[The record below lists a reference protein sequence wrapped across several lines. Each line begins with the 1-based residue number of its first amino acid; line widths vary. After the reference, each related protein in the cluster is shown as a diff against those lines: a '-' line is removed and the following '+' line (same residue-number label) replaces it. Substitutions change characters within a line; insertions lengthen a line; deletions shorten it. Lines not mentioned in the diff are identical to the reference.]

1 MFLCSIHGRFCDWK
15 FPPSDYDLRA
25 MDSHAS
31 PGFTGSFALRLEF
44 FLLLLTGIPGCS
56 SFHGRGIR
64 YQLDH
69 EYSVRDPQFLRS
81 MGHLIGPAIL
91 ASNRVSALIN
101 GDQIFPAMLES
112 IRGARKSIDLETY
125 IYWSGNVGQKFAE
138 ALADRARAG
147 VKVHVLID
155 WVGSRKVDSRD
166 LQVMREAG
174 VEVEKYNPLLW
185 FNLARL
191 NHRDHRKL
199 LIVDAKIGYIGGAGL
214 ADLWQGN
221 ADAPKHWRDTQFRLE
236 GPAVG
241 QMQAAFMDNWIKTT
255 GRVLDTEG
263 YFPELPPV
271 GDDLAQVFF
280 SSPRDGT
287 ESVRLMYLLAIAG
300 ATKNIRLSASY
311 FVPGELT
318 TEELVDASQRG
329 VNVEIIVPGAKTDVP
344 VARYA
349 SRSKW
354 GPLLQAGVK
363 IYEYEPTMYHCKV
376 MIVDDVWVT
385 VGSANFDNRSFRLND
400 EANLNVYSAEFA
412 AQQSRIFEEDKQNA
426 KLISY
431 KEWKGR
437 GLCTKLLEK
446 ILAPFR
452 SQL

>member
-1 MFLCSIHGRFCDWK
+1 
-15 FPPSDYDLRA
+15 
-25 MDSHAS
+25 MDSHPS
-31 PGFTGSFALRLEF
+31 PGFTRLFALKLGVF
-44 FLLLLTGIPGCS
+44 LFLLAGIPGCS

-64 YQLDH
+64 HQLDH
-69 EYSVRDPQFLRS
+69 EYSVHDPQFLRS

-101 GDQIFPAMLES
+101 GDQIFPAMLAS
-112 IRGARKSIDLETY
+112 IRSARESIDLETY
-125 IYWSGNVGQKFAE
+125 IYWSGDIGQKFAE
-138 ALADRARAG
+138 ALAERARAG

-166 LQVMREAG
+166 LLVMREAG
-174 VEVEKYNPLLW
+174 VEVAKYNPLVW

-199 LIVDAKIGYIGGAGL
+199 LIVDGKIGFIGGAGL

-255 GRVLDTEG
+255 GRVLDTED
-263 YFPELPPV
+263 YFPELRPV

-287 ESVRLMYLLAIAG
+287 ESVRLMYLLAIAA

-311 FVPGELT
+311 FVPGALT
-318 TEELVDASQRG
+318 TEELVDASRRG

-354 GPLLQAGVK
+354 GPLLKAGVK
-363 IYEYEPTMYHCKV
+363 IYEYEPTMFHCKV

-400 EANLNVYSAEFA
+400 EANLNVYSVEFA
-412 AQQSRIFEEDKQNA
+412 ARQARIFEEDKNNA
-426 KLISY
+426 TQVTY
-431 KEWKGR
+431 DEWKKR
-437 GLCTKLLEK
+437 GLCKKILER

>member
-1 MFLCSIHGRFCDWK
+1 MAIR
-15 FPPSDYDLRA
+15 
-25 MDSHAS
+25 AS
-31 PGFTGSFALRLEF
+31 PGFTGSAALKPG
-44 FLLLLTGIPGCS
+44 LLLLLLAGVSGCS

-69 EYSVRDPQFLRS
+69 EYSVHEPQFLRS
-81 MGHLIGPAIL
+81 MGQLVGPGIV
-91 ASNRVSALIN
+91 ASNRVTAFIN
-101 GDQIFPAMLES
+101 GDRIFPAMLS
-112 IRGARKSIDLETY
+112 AIRGARKSIDLETY
-125 IYWSGNVGQKFAE
+125 IYWSGDIGRQFAE
-138 ALADRARAG
+138 ALAERARAA

-155 WVGSRKVDSRD
+155 WIGSRKVDSRD
-166 LQVMREAG
+166 LAMMREAG

-199 LIVDAKIGYIGGAGL
+199 LIVDGKTGFIGGAGL
-214 ADLWQGN
+214 ADIWQGN
-221 ADAPKHWRDTQFRLE
+221 ADAPNHWRDTQFRLE

-241 QMQAAFMDNWIKTT
+241 QMQAAFMDNWTKTT
-255 GRVLDTEG
+255 GRVLDNED
-263 YFPELPPV
+263 YFPELSPA
-271 GDDLAQVFF
+271 GDHYAQVFF

-287 ESVRLMYLLAIAG
+287 ETVRLMYLLAIA
-300 ATKNIRLSASY
+300 AAQKNIRLSASY
-311 FVPGELT
+311 FVPGALT
-318 TEELVDASQRG
+318 TEELVDASKRG

-344 VARYA
+344 IARYA

-354 GPLLQAGVK
+354 GPLLQAGIK

-412 AQQSRIFEEDKQNA
+412 AEQARAFEEDKTSA

-437 GLCTKLLEK
+437 GLCTKLLER

>member
-1 MFLCSIHGRFCDWK
+1 
-15 FPPSDYDLRA
+15 
-25 MDSHAS
+25 MDCHAF
-31 PGFTGSFALRLEF
+31 PGFKSLFALRFGF
-44 FLLLLTGIPGCS
+44 FLLLLAGTPGCS
-56 SFHGRGIR
+56 SFHGRGIHH
-64 YQLDH
+64 QLH
-69 EYSVRDPQFLRS
+69 HQYSVHDPQFLRS

-91 ASNRVSALIN
+91 ASNRVDALIN

-112 IRGARKSIDLETY
+112 IRSARKTIDLETY
-125 IYWSGNVGQKFAE
+125 IYWSGDIGQKFAE
-138 ALADRARAG
+138 ALAERAQAG

-155 WVGSRKVDSRD
+155 WVGSRKVNSRD

-174 VEVEKYNPLLW
+174 VEVEKYNPLVW

-199 LIVDAKIGYIGGAGL
+199 LIVDGKIGFIGGAGL

-221 ADAPKHWRDTQFRLE
+221 ADAPNHWRDTQFRLE

-241 QMQAAFMDNWIKTT
+241 QMQAAFMDNWVKTT
-255 GRVLDTEG
+255 GRVLDAED
-263 YFPELPPV
+263 YFPELPPA
-271 GDDLAQVFF
+271 GDNLAQVFF

-287 ESVRLMYLLAIAG
+287 ESVRLMYLLAIAA

-311 FVPGELT
+311 FVPGALT

-329 VNVEIIVPGAKTDVP
+329 VNVEIIVPGAKTDLP
-344 VARYA
+344 VVRYA
-349 SRSKW
+349 SRAKW
-354 GPLLQAGVK
+354 GPLLRAGVK
-363 IYEYEPTMYHCKV
+363 IYEYELTMYHCKV

-412 AQQSRIFEEDKQNA
+412 AEQARIFDEDRRNA
-426 KLISY
+426 RLISY

-437 GLCTKLLEK
+437 GLCTKLLER
-446 ILAPFR
+446 ILSPFR

>member
-1 MFLCSIHGRFCDWK
+1 
-15 FPPSDYDLRA
+15 

-31 PGFTGSFALRLEF
+31 PGFTSSFALKIGF
-44 FLLLLTGIPGCS
+44 FLLFLAGIPGCS

-69 EYSVRDPQFLRS
+69 EYSVHDPQFLRS

-91 ASNRVSALIN
+91 ASNRVGALIN

-112 IRGARKSIDLETY
+112 IRSALKSIDLETY
-125 IYWSGNVGQKFAE
+125 IYWSGDIGQKFAE
-138 ALADRARAG
+138 ALAERARAG

-166 LQVMREAG
+166 LLVMREAG
-174 VEVEKYNPLLW
+174 VEVAKYNPLVW

-199 LIVDAKIGYIGGAGL
+199 LIVDGKIGFIGGAGL

-255 GRVLDTEG
+255 GRVLDTED
-263 YFPELPPV
+263 YFPELQPA

-287 ESVRLMYLLAIAG
+287 ESVRLMYLLAIAA

-311 FVPGELT
+311 FVPGALT
-318 TEELVDASQRG
+318 TEELVDASRRG

-354 GPLLQAGVK
+354 GPLLKAGVK
-363 IYEYEPTMYHCKV
+363 IYEYEPTMFHCKV

-400 EANLNVYSAEFA
+400 EANLNVYSVEFA
-412 AQQSRIFEEDKQNA
+412 ARQARIFEEDKQNA
-426 KLISY
+426 MQVTY
-431 KEWKGR
+431 DEWKQR
-437 GLCTKLLEK
+437 GLCKKILEK

>member
-1 MFLCSIHGRFCDWK
+1 
-15 FPPSDYDLRA
+15 

-31 PGFTGSFALRLEF
+31 PNFTSSFALKLGF
-44 FLLLLTGIPGCS
+44 FFVLLAGIPGCS

-64 YQLDH
+64 HQLDH
-69 EYSVRDPQFLRS
+69 QYPVNDPQFLRS
-81 MGHLIGPAIL
+81 MGHLIGPSIL

-112 IRGARKSIDLETY
+112 IHSARHSIDLETY
-125 IYWSGNVGQKFAE
+125 IYWSGNIGQKFAE
-138 ALADRARAG
+138 ALAEGARAG

-174 VEVEKYNPLLW
+174 VEVEKYNPLVW

-199 LIVDAKIGYIGGAGL
+199 LIVDGKIGYIGGAGL

-241 QMQAAFMDNWIKTT
+241 QMQAAFMDNWVKTT

-263 YFPELPPV
+263 YFPELLPA

-287 ESVRLMYLLAIAG
+287 ESVRLMYLLAIAA
-300 ATKNIRLSASY
+300 ATKSIRLSASY

-354 GPLLQAGVK
+354 GPLLRAGVK

-412 AQQSRIFEEDKQNA
+412 ARQSWIFEEDKKNA
-426 KLISY
+426 RLISY

-437 GLCTKLLEK
+437 GLCTKLLER
-446 ILAPFR
+446 ILSPFR